1 MTSRAFAGSGFIVLA
16 TPAGTEPAPHQVCPW
31 YESHPGWCPPDLS
44 IAKATFAGLGNPMT
58 STLVMTVIGPDRTG
72 LVDDL
77 ARTVAAHGGNWQE
90 SRMCHLGGRFAGL
103 MRVVVP
109 AEQVELLQTAL
120 ASLGA
125 TGLTVVAQDAADMPA
140 RAGETR
146 ATVELVGQDRPGLL
160 REVTRVLAQHQLN
173 IEDLTSERADAP
185 FEGGTVFKAR
195 AMISAPASTD
205 LAAVAHELELIAADL
220 LVDIRLD
227 RGDRP

>member
-1 MTSRAFAGSGFIVLA
+1 
-16 TPAGTEPAPHQVCPW
+16 
-31 YESHPGWCPPDLS
+31 
-44 IAKATFAGLGNPMT
+44 
-58 STLVMTVIGPDRTG
+58 MTVIGPDRTG

-77 ARTVAAHGGNWQE
+77 ARTVAAHEGNWQE

-109 AEQVELLQTAL
+109 AEQVDLLQAAL
-120 ASLGA
+120 ANLG
-125 TGLTVVAQDAADMPA
+125 TNGLTVVVQDADLANA
-140 RAGETR
+140 NAATAR

-195 AMISAPASTD
+195 ALVSAPPGTD
-205 LAAVAHELELIAADL
+205 LEALGRELELIAADL

-227 RGDRP
+227 RKNPT